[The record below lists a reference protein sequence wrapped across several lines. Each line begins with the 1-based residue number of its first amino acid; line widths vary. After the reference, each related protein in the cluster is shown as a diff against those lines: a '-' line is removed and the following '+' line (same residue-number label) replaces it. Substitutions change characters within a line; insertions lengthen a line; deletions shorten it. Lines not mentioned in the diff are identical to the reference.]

1 MKKIYYRQ
9 IIIKKR
15 AGLAML
21 KSEKINFES
30 KKVYKRQKGLYI
42 VVNGSK
48 QDNTRIINIYS
59 PNNSLSKY
67 MKQKQMKLK
76 G

>member
-1 MKKIYYRQ
+1 
-9 IIIKKR
+9 
-15 AGLAML
+15 ML